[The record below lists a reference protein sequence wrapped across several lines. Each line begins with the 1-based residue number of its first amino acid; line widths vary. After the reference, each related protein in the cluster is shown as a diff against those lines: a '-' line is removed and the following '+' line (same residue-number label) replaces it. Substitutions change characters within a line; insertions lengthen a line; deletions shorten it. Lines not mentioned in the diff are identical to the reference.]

1 MATCLSDMSKTWRI
15 LSIDGGGI
23 RGIIPAVLLEQ
34 IEYGTGKHISDLFDF
49 IAGTSSGA
57 ITALAL
63 GTPETTTDG
72 KPTPH
77 YRADDI
83 IDLYFH
89 EGPKIFAK
97 RPFQE
102 IEEWAFG
109 GAKHDAQAIERS
121 LAKYFGVT
129 RLGQSLTNVMVP
141 AYCLEQRTT
150 VFFKSWD
157 KNNCGQFLMKDIARA
172 TSAAPTYFI
181 PARLNTPE
189 GPLGFIDGGLV
200 SNNPTM
206 TALVECLRY
215 AAPGDKFWVL
225 SLGTGRCEQPYKYS
239 SAIHWRPVDW
249 IKPTIDICMD
259 GSDAK
264 TDYELLQ
271 LSRSPELTYYR
282 FDTILPSQ
290 NASLDKASP
299 NNMKML
305 RQLGERMIKVEM
317 PHKFEQMLS
326 DLLHTN
332 AHTKT
337 LLEWQ
342 ALSPRY
348 QPFTNLSNTQSTNQ
362 NIAESGQ
369 R

>member
-1 MATCLSDMSKTWRI
+1 MSKTWRI

-34 IEYGTGKHISDLFDF
+34 IEYGTGLQIAELFDF

-63 GTPETTTDG
+63 NVPEKSNDEKTTPR
-72 KPTPH
+72 

-83 IDLYFH
+83 IDLYFQ

-102 IEEWAFG
+102 VEEWAFG
-109 GAKHDAQAIERS
+109 GAKHDAGGIERS
-121 LAKYFGVT
+121 LAKYFAAT
-129 RLGQSLTNVMVP
+129 RLGESLTNVMVP
-141 AYCLEQRTT
+141 AYCLEQRMP

-157 KNNCGQFLMKDIARA
+157 KVNFGQYLMRDLARA
-172 TSAAPTYFI
+172 TSAAPTYFT
-181 PARLNTPE
+181 PAKLNSAQGTM
-189 GPLGFIDGGLV
+189 GYIDGGLV

-249 IKPTIDICMD
+249 IGPTIDICMD

-271 LSRSPELTYYR
+271 LSRSPDITYNR
-282 FDTILPSQ
+282 FDTILPAQ
-290 NASLDKASP
+290 NSSLDKASP
-299 NNMKML
+299 NNMKAL
-305 RQLGERMIKVEM
+305 RQIGERLIHVEM
-317 PHKFEQMLS
+317 ADKFEHVLS
-326 DLLHTN
+326 DLL
-332 AHTKT
+332 KT
-337 LLEWQ
+337 DGNTRTRIKWQ
-342 ALSPRY
+342 ALSRHY
-348 QPFTNLSNTQSTNQ
+348 QPFVGTTNSQSTHQ
-362 NIAESGQ
+362 HIAEGGQ